1 MVMSDGVADDYFPS
15 ETETLRLYFD
25 LMINGVLE
33 KQSHGISA
41 AALTQAQLKLF
52 KHIPDPLVYPWVN
65 DQSVKIPVQYTNR
78 IMKSTGLTLKDLW
91 KDPSI
96 LDLVRLELEE
106 TEKTTDPGEKLKKW
120 LDNYVERG
128 SFDDRT
134 LVVIT
139 I

>member
-1 MVMSDGVADDYFPS
+1 
-15 ETETLRLYFD
+15 
-25 LMINGVLE
+25 
-33 KQSHGISA
+33 
-41 AALTQAQLKLF
+41 
-52 KHIPDPLVYPWVN
+52 
-65 DQSVKIPVQYTNR
+65 
-78 IMKSTGLTLKDLW
+78 MKSTGLTLEELW

-96 LDLVRLELEE
+96 LDLARLELEE